1 MAGSVKLV
9 LAGEDTDVKVYGAES
24 GRLVCQFRVF
34 DEQPI
39 HGIDVRQ
46 DAAGSATVLVWGS
59 RYLAVFSVDDGMT
72 ESRCPPAFTKA
83 TSPDWIYDGRLSPF
97 DPSVAVLATA
107 HNEVVRVRIDR
118 EAGTVAVE
126 DAVSPARPILYSA
139 EMAWLEDNC
148 VLMAAGTAFGEVLVW
163 KCRFSREP
171 EPHNTPS
178 FHEMLFILRGHEGSI
193 YGVHIS
199 PLLTPPGGA
208 DDSVRLLATCSDD
221 RTIRIWDITERAE
234 NRRTYDKALFS
245 APRET
250 GFSGMPQRNE
260 EQQQPSMEAT
270 PPVAV
275 AMGHLSRIWGVRI
288 TVPEGGG
295 LMDDGGLSV
304 YSFGEDSTAQRWH
317 LSIDCPSETDG
328 SAAVQLTGKLT
339 HEKTFATHDG
349 KHLWSHAMSLSSA
362 DKGKKMIMATG
373 GADSR
378 ISLVQ
383 EPPSRL
389 EVESDGLLTFE
400 ISDLCT
406 ADPVP
411 QSHSRKTEAL
421 GRFDFISQEQLL
433 VATTSGRLLIGT
445 FSGDIPQWKRLQ
457 ISADVEEQM
466 RRLNVL
472 KRAGH
477 GKAVLG
483 AIDGGVYFYAGR
495 TEKLSHSVS
504 LPGKVGHIICL
515 NSDRREDDLPE
526 PIDILVYTFGNA
538 NPQRLL
544 LDQATGSLLSQEE
557 VPGLDPRFVTTAAS
571 RIGEYLIMGSRHGY
585 LSILRRVDNSSYAK
599 VVDHAP
605 HSRDAFTS
613 IVSLPST
620 LTATPSGMK
629 TVHFTTTSRDGH
641 YRTYEMEDLNSRKPP
656 QLRLRH
662 ESSLPFG
669 PIVDGAWFTSGP
681 SPELVLYG
689 FRSKSFVVWNET
701 QREELLSVDCGGGH
715 RTFSLHHG
723 KPDAEPLRVA
733 FNRASRLSVLSQT
746 SSPSR
751 ALKKGTHGREIRALS
766 SNGRYIATGSEDTS
780 VRILEYHRSSPS
792 SSSSAPDGASPAM
805 RCLASI
811 KTHVTGIQTL
821 KWLGEE
827 YLFSSGGNEELFV
840 FRLGRLD
847 AGGYAG
853 LGVVCEG
860 VFDDKSPDGDLRI
873 MDFDV
878 QWEPRGHDGE
888 HIVITMVFSS
898 SALRTYRYIPGRGS
912 FRLLARGAYTGAC
925 LTQVRH
931 LGSGGGAAGSAVLT
945 TSTDGH
951 ICLWQ
956 MTTQNTKEEQLYA
969 LAQAVP
975 VHQSSIKCLHMI
987 SMKEEQEGTYCVVTG
1002 GDDNALGI
1010 VMLTSTPGPE
1020 DTAFAIS
1027 SRGIVRRAHAAAVNG
1042 VIAYRQGGEDNI
1054 TAVTVSNDQ
1063 RIKTWAVTAGRDGAV
1078 GVELLGNVYSG
1089 VADPGDVD
1097 LLDGRGGTTSS
1108 VIMVGGVG
1116 VEVWISGG

>member
-1 MAGSVKLV
+1 V

-24 GRLVCQFRVF
+24 GRLVCQFSVF

-46 DAAGSATVLVWGS
+46 DAAGPATVLVWGS
-59 RYLAVFSVDDGMT
+59 RYIAVCSVDDGMA
-72 ESRCPPAFTKA
+72 EGEYPAAVIKA
-83 TSPDWIYDGRLSPF
+83 TAPDWIYDGRLSPF

-118 EAGTVAVE
+118 EAGAVTVE
-126 DAVSPARPILYSA
+126 DVVSPARPILYSA
-139 EMAWLEDNC
+139 EMAWIEDDC
-148 VLMAAGTAFGEVLVW
+148 VLMAAGTAFGEILVW
-163 KCRFSREP
+163 KCRFLSEP
-171 EPHNTPS
+171 GPKNTTS
-178 FHEMLFILRGHEGSI
+178 SHEMLFILRGHEGSI
-193 YGVHIS
+193 YGVNIS
-199 PLLTPPGGA
+199 PLLTPPAGA
-208 DDSVRLLATCSDD
+208 GDSVRLLATCSDD
-221 RTIRIWDITERAE
+221 RTVRIWDITERSE
-234 NRRTYDKALFS
+234 KRRTYDEAHFS

-250 GFSGMPQRNE
+250 GFSGIPQPDE

-275 AMGHLSRIWGVRI
+275 AMGHLSRIWGVRFA
-288 TVPEGGG
+288 VPEGGG

-304 YSFGEDSTAQRWH
+304 YSFGEDSTTQRWH
-317 LSIDCPSETDG
+317 LSIDGASEING
-328 SAAVQLTGKLT
+328 SAGVQLTGKLT

-362 DKGKKMIMATG
+362 VKGKKMIVATG

-378 ISLVQ
+378 ISLIE
-383 EPPSRL
+383 EPPSRPEL
-389 EVESDGLLTFE
+389 ESDDLLTFE
-400 ISDLCT
+400 IPDLCA
-406 ADPVP
+406 ADPAH
-411 QSHSRKTEAL
+411 QSHSKKPEAL
-421 GRFDFISQEQLL
+421 GRFDFISQDQLL

-445 FSGDIPQWKRLQ
+445 FSGDNPQWKRLQ
-457 ISADVEEQM
+457 INANVEGDM

-477 GKAVLG
+477 GTAVLG
-483 AIDGGVYFYAGR
+483 AIDGGIYFYNGR
-495 TEKLSHSVS
+495 AQKLSHSVS
-504 LPGKVGHIICL
+504 LPGKIGHIICL
-515 NSDRREDDLPE
+515 NSDRQEDDLPE
-526 PIDILVYTFGNA
+526 RIDILVYTFGNA

-544 LDQATGSLLSQEE
+544 LNQATGSFLSQEE

-585 LSILRRVDNSSYAK
+585 LSILRRDDYRSYAK

-613 IVSLPST
+613 IVPLP
-620 LTATPSGMK
+620 ATPITSPSGVK
-629 TVHFTTTSRDGH
+629 TLHFTTTSRDGQ
-641 YRTYEMEDLNSRKPP
+641 YRIYEMEDGTSRNQP

-669 PIVDGAWFTSGP
+669 PIVDGAWFTSDP

-689 FRSKSFVVWNET
+689 FRSRSFVVWNET

-715 RTFSLHHG
+715 RTFSLHRG
-723 KPDAEPLRVA
+723 RSDDEPLRVA
-733 FNRASRLSVLSQT
+733 FNRASRLSVFSQT

-780 VRILEYHRSSPS
+780 VRISEYQRSSSSSSS
-792 SSSSAPDGASPAM
+792 SSSSAPDGRGPAM

-898 SALRTYRYIPGRGS
+898 SALRTYRYTPGRGS

-931 LGSGGGAAGSAVLT
+931 LGSGGGEACSAVLS

-956 MTTQNTKEEQLYA
+956 TTTQKTKEEELYA
-969 LAQAVP
+969 LAQVVP
-975 VHQSSIKCLHMI
+975 VHKSSIKCLDMV
-987 SMKEEQEGTYCVVTG
+987 SMKEEEERTYCVVTG

-1010 VMLTSTPGPE
+1010 TMLTSTPGSE

-1042 VIAYRQGGEDNI
+1042 VIAYRQGDEGHI

-1063 RIKTWAVTAGRDGAV
+1063 RIKTWAVTTGRDGIA
-1078 GVELLGNVYSG
+1078 GVELRGNVYSG

-1097 LLDGRGGTTSS
+1097 LLDWAAGTTDS

-1116 VEVWISGG
+1116 VEVWTSGG